1 MTVPYDSVDDL
12 PDAVKDNLPA
22 GAQKIW
28 KNAYN
33 QADGNKEDFP
43 SAADRAQYA
52 WGAVKKAYEKDAEG
66 KWMKKK
72 TSLEGYTNDEF
83 TMAMPTDPS
92 GWARLY
98 FGITPK
104 AWGVLDAAKQQEF
117 IGQIPV
123 SLSSTFV
130 RLTSL
135 SMSLDVYSIPE
146 ESSMEDLENR
156 IEWIRD
162 DISSLWS
169 RLWSDKEKT
178 EVEFGAIN
186 KRIDDLIAIFSGTRT
201 LAESNLSAEL
211 TKLGQRL
218 LDFDI
223 SVMNDGVDID
233 NQISWMQEDISYLWN
248 EVYTNRDMAETQVE
262 TINKRIDDLITVFTG
277 VKRLSSRE
285 ISTEEPW
292 QVHCSETGLEWER
305 VGDLLKIKG
314 TLIAEGTWTGLDGQ
328 TVFYP
333 GTIFEEAAPGILHA
347 AIKRGHK
354 MDDDSVIGFV
364 TASVTHDKEIKIE
377 GIIFDKESI
386 EDVVTGELGGI
397 SMEADVHAEMDDAK
411 GCFVATS
418 MGLRKATLVKN
429 PACAPC
435 KIDTASA
442 VSLEGQERNK
452 EKKIMAKYKLYAKPT
467 EVEFFTYLGQQL
479 KNAGLDAGVTDGVVS
494 AMRDAVEMPEI
505 EPTGSG
511 TELTDL
517 QTGFDEL
524 KVKFDEMEGNFN
536 TKTSELEAKETEL
549 TEKTAEATELS
560 EALGTIKKAE
570 VAALASRIKEI
581 DKDFNEVEMLEGI
594 ECPDAQKAQLTRY
607 LGFAVKLAAKAGITV
622 DTKSGS
628 KDAVGKVLLSMGITD
643 VKKFIEGK

>member
-12 PDAVKDNLPA
+12 PDSVKDNLPK
-22 GAQKIW
+22 GAQTIW

-33 QADGNKEDFP
+33 QADENKEDF
-43 SAADRAQYA
+43 SDAAARAQYA
-52 WGAVKKAYEKDAEG
+52 WGVVKKVYEKDEEG
-66 KWMKKK
+66 KWVKKK
-72 TSLEGYTNDEF
+72 KSLEGYTNDEF
-83 TMAMPTDPS
+83 TMSMPTDPS

-98 FGITPK
+98 FGITPEDWK
-104 AWGVLDAAKQQEF
+104 ILDGVKQQGF

-123 SLSSTFV
+123 SLASTFV
-130 RLTSL
+130 KLTSL
-135 SMSLDVYSIPE
+135 SMSIDVYSVPE
-146 ESSMEDLENR
+146 ESSVSDLEQR
-156 IEWIRD
+156 IDWMRD
-162 DISSLWS
+162 DISSIWN
-169 RLWSDKEKT
+169 RLWTDKEKE

-186 KRIDDLIAIFSGTRT
+186 KRIDDLIAVFSGTRA
-201 LAESNLSAEL
+201 LEQSNLSESL
-211 TKLGQRL
+211 TGLGKRL
-218 LDFDI
+218 LDLNVSI
-223 SVMNDGVDID
+223 MNEGPDID
-233 NQISWMQEDISYLWN
+233 DQIAWMREDISYLWN
-248 EVYTNRDMAETQVE
+248 EIYANRDMAEIQVE

-277 VKRLSSRE
+277 VKRLSARDEVGES
-285 ISTEEPW
+285 
-292 QVHCSETGLEWER
+292 QLVQCSGAAIEWER
-305 VGDLLKIKG
+305 IGNLLKIKG

-333 GTIFEEAAPGILHA
+333 GSIFEEAAPGILNG

-354 MDDDSVIGFV
+354 MDDDAVIGFV
-364 TASVTHDKEIKIE
+364 TASLPLDKEIKIE

-397 SMEADVHAEMDDAK
+397 SMEADVHAEMDEAK
-411 GCFVATS
+411 GCYVATS
-418 MGLRKATLVKN
+418 IGLRKATLVKN